1 MGGIL
6 DYAPGATVVHRLNPI
21 VKIVFAFCTCVAAF
35 LTESPPALCALLAL
49 DVAVGCAG
57 GIPQRTLRL
66 LSGLAKVSVFL
77 FVLQVLFIR
86 SGTPVFFFVTDVGV
100 HTACLVVLRLIVATM
115 PLALM
120 LALTP
125 MSDLSNALVKV
136 ARLPYRYAFAFT
148 TALRFIPVFTGEM
161 RQIMEAQTAR
171 GVEFDTGNPLRKVG
185 LVLPLCMPMLVSSVG
200 RVQQSALA
208 AETRGFYLRDRASGY
223 RDYPFGA
230 LDAGALALTVAV
242 VAFGVV
248 L

>member
-35 LTESPPALCALLAL
+35 LTESLPALCALLAL

-66 LSGLAKVSVFL
+66 LSGLVKVSVFL

-230 LDAGALALTVAV
+230 LDAGALALTVVV

>member
-35 LTESPPALCALLAL
+35 LTESLPALCALLAL

-57 GIPQRTLRL
+57 GIPRRTLRL

-86 SGTPVFFFVTDVGV
+86 SGTPVFLFVTDAGL

-125 MSDLSNALVKV
+125 MNDLSNALVKV

-208 AETRGFYLRDRASGY
+208 AETRGFYLRDRSSGY
-223 RDYPFGA
+223 CDYPFSA
-230 LDAGALALTVAV
+230 LDAAALALTAAV
-242 VAFGVV
+242 VAFGVA

>member
-1 MGGIL
+1 MDGIL

-35 LTESPPALCALLAL
+35 LTESLPALCALLAL

-66 LSGLAKVSVFL
+66 LSGLVKVSVFL

-171 GVEFDTGNPLRKVG
+171 GVEFDTGSPLRKVG

-208 AETRGFYLRDRASGY
+208 AEARGFYLRDRTSGY

>member
-6 DYAPGATVVHRLNPI
+6 DYAPGTTVVHRLNPI

-35 LTESPPALCALLAL
+35 LTESLPALCALLAL

-66 LSGLAKVSVFL
+66 LSSLVKVSVFL

-86 SGTPVFFFVTDVGV
+86 SGTPVFFFVTDAGV

-125 MSDLSNALVKV
+125 MSDFSNALVKV
-136 ARLPYRYAFAFT
+136 ARLPHRYAFAFT

-171 GVEFDTGNPLRKVG
+171 GVEFDTGNPLRKVS

-230 LDAGALALTVAV
+230 LDAAVLALTAAV

>member
-6 DYAPGATVVHRLNPI
+6 DYAPGTTVVHRLNPI

-35 LTESPPALCALLAL
+35 LTESLPALCALLAL

-66 LSGLAKVSVFL
+66 LSGLVKVSVFL

-86 SGTPVFFFVTDVGV
+86 SGTPVFFFATDAGV

-171 GVEFDTGNPLRKVG
+171 GVEFDTGNPLRKVS

-208 AETRGFYLRDRASGY
+208 AETRGFYLRDRASGF

-230 LDAGALALTVAV
+230 LDAAALALTAAV

>member
-1 MGGIL
+1 MDGIL

-35 LTESPPALCALLAL
+35 LTESLPALCALLAL

-66 LSGLAKVSVFL
+66 LSGLVKVSVFL

-171 GVEFDTGNPLRKVG
+171 GVEFDTGSPLRKVG

-208 AETRGFYLRDRASGY
+208 AEARGFYLRDRASGY

>member
-21 VKIVFAFCTCVAAF
+21 AKIVFAFCTCVAAF
-35 LTESPPALCALLAL
+35 LTESLPALCALLAL
-49 DVAVGCAG
+49 DVAAGCAG

-66 LSGLAKVSVFL
+66 LSGLVKVSVFL

>member
-35 LTESPPALCALLAL
+35 LTESLPALCALLAL

-66 LSGLAKVSVFL
+66 LSGLVKVSVFL

-100 HTACLVVLRLIVATM
+100 HTACLVVLRLVVATM

-171 GVEFDTGNPLRKVG
+171 GVEFDTSNPLRKVG

>member
-21 VKIVFAFCTCVAAF
+21 VKIVFAFCPCVAAF
-35 LTESPPALCALLAL
+35 LTESLPALCALLAL

-66 LSGLAKVSVFL
+66 LSGLVKVSVFL

-171 GVEFDTGNPLRKVG
+171 GVEYDTPNPLKKLR
-185 LVLPLCMPMLVSSVG
+185 LMLPLCIPLLISSVG
-200 RVQQSALA
+200 KTDATALA
-208 AETRGFYLRDRASGY
+208 AEQRGFYLRTRASAYKRYPLAG
-223 RDYPFGA
+223 RDIA
-230 LDAGALALTVAV
+230 ALALCV
-242 VAFGVV
+242 GLIV
-248 L
+248 LGIAC

>member
-1 MGGIL
+1 MGSIL

-35 LTESPPALCALLAL
+35 LTESLPALCVLLAL

-66 LSGLAKVSVFL
+66 LSGLVKVSVFL

-100 HTACLVVLRLIVATM
+100 HTACLVVPRLILATM

-125 MSDLSNALVKV
+125 MSDLPNALVKV

>member
-35 LTESPPALCALLAL
+35 LTESLPALCALLAL

-66 LSGLAKVSVFL
+66 LSGLVKVSVFL
-77 FVLQVLFIR
+77 FVLQVLFIC

-115 PLALM
+115 PLALI

-208 AETRGFYLRDRASGY
+208 AEARGFYLRDRASGY

>member
-35 LTESPPALCALLAL
+35 LTESLPALCALLAL

-66 LSGLAKVSVFL
+66 LSGLVKVSVFL

-100 HTACLVVLRLIVATM
+100 HTACLVVLRLVVATM

-171 GVEFDTGNPLRKVG
+171 GVEFDTSNPLRKVG

-230 LDAGALALTVAV
+230 LDAGALALIVAV

>member
-35 LTESPPALCALLAL
+35 LTESLPALCALLAL

-66 LSGLAKVSVFL
+66 LSGLVKVSVFL
-77 FVLQVLFIR
+77 FVLQVLFIC

-100 HTACLVVLRLIVATM
+100 HTACLVVLHLIVATM
-115 PLALM
+115 PLALI

-208 AETRGFYLRDRASGY
+208 AEARGFYLRDRASGY